1 MTKLSIHQIK
11 HLRETTVAG
20 SPEAK
25 TQLEALFGEVLET
38 RAIYAKQI
46 AESESKEDLVFSVP
60 VGLDSVTGDEL
71 SRFASVLGT
80 KLRQA
85 ELKHDYSTNWCD
97 DTWRG
102 DCEDALR
109 QKYRE
114 GDILDLAI
122 YCMFMHHHGW
132 TLHVLPGPSA
142 TAIEAPHH
150 NGLMEMSH
158 KVLEMEDVLSRVRKM
173 LHAAAHQ
180 MGCTRNYDHA
190 AARNKIKDVLALLT
204 PPRLTGIDD
213 DDDEI

>member
-1 MTKLSIHQIK
+1 MTKLSIRQIK

-25 TQLEALFGEVLET
+25 IQLEALFGEVLET
-38 RAIYAKQI
+38 RAIYAKQV

-85 ELKHDYSTNWCD
+85 ELKHGYSTNWCD
-97 DTWRG
+97 DSWRG

-132 TLHVLPGPSA
+132 ALPELPGPAA
-142 TAIEAPHH
+142 TPTEAAPHH
-150 NGLMEMSH
+150 NGMAMMSQRL
-158 KVLEMEDVLSRVRKM
+158 VASETAITQAYNALQ
-173 LHAAAHQ
+173 AALRMMRSSQ
-180 MGCTRNYDHA
+180 SSDHA
-190 AARNKIKDVLALLT
+190 VAKQKLKDVLKILSDALSE
-204 PPRLTGIDD
+204 GDE
-213 DDDEI
+213 DEI